1 MSLKLAFY
9 LHFRCSVV
17 VCRWNSGIREPQF
30 REMGNTGRNL
40 ASEQI
45 TPIFFDNHHASQKRL
60 VVILALSVSAYRLS
74 TNLGTVLHRKITT
87 RRLMTLVSS
96 SDLFKPVCGIDA
108 YLSCIFRM
116 SPSCCGVKPSP
127 DKARSQE
134 QKVDRN

>member
-1 MSLKLAFY
+1 
-9 LHFRCSVV
+9 
-17 VCRWNSGIREPQF
+17 
-30 REMGNTGRNL
+30 MGNTGRNL

-45 TPIFFDNHHASQKRL
+45 TPILLDNHHASQKRL
-60 VVILALSVSAYRLS
+60 VVILPLSVSAYRLS

-87 RRLMTLVSS
+87 RRLMPLVSS
-96 SDLFKPVCGIDA
+96 SDLFKPVCGIDE

-127 DKARSQE
+127 VKARSQE

>member
-1 MSLKLAFY
+1 
-9 LHFRCSVV
+9 
-17 VCRWNSGIREPQF
+17 
-30 REMGNTGRNL
+30 MGNTGRNL

-45 TPIFFDNHHASQKRL
+45 TPILFDNHHASQKRL
-60 VVILALSVSAYRLS
+60 VEILALSVSTYRLS

-96 SDLFKPVCGIDA
+96 SDLFKPVCGIDE

-127 DKARSQE
+127 VKARSQSRKWIGIE
-134 QKVDRN
+134 SSGLLYKVITDRAGDSRREL